1 MNQSMK
7 ERCELFIQNR
17 DAMKGA
23 YKWDGDNMAIMG
35 SVIYTGKMVAAD
47 VNKMKEAEEIL
58 KKKAGVFSEFRGN
71 LKLAMICNM
80 AMSEDAEAYFEGVNA
95 VYKELNKNKLFGSD
109 YRLLAAMI
117 IYGDKNPDKMAG
129 VERAQKIFQD
139 MKKEHPFLTSD
150 EDITTAA
157 MLAISDMD
165 IDAMIKNMEECYGTM
180 KKFFSSQNAVQSLSH
195 VLALNNQPVEEKC
208 QQVKDIFENLKD
220 AKRKYGT
227 SYELATLGA
236 LTMLDMS
243 TEEIVKEICE
253 VDDYLK
259 EQKGFGSLGTGRT
272 GRLMYAALLVMDNYM
287 LDGAVMENAVVGS
300 TLATVIAQQMAMICI
315 MTAATAS
322 TTVNN

>member
-17 DAMKGA
+17 DAIKGA
-23 YKWDGDNMAIMG
+23 YKWDGDNIAIMG
-35 SVIYTGKMVAAD
+35 SVIYTGKMVT
-47 VNKMKEAEEIL
+47 VNVDKMKEAEEIL
-58 KKKAGVFSEFRGN
+58 KKKTGVFSEFRGN

-80 AMSEDAEAYFEGVNA
+80 AMAEDAATYFDGVNA
-95 VYKELNKNKLFGSD
+95 VYEELNKNKVLGSS

-117 IYGDKNPDKMAG
+117 IYADKNTDKVAV
-129 VERAQKIFQD
+129 VERAQKIYQD

-165 IDAMIKNMEECYGTM
+165 IAAMIKNMEECYNAM
-180 KKFFSSQNAVQSLSH
+180 KKTFSSQNAVQSLSH
-195 VLALNNQPVEEKC
+195 VLALNNQSVQEKC
-208 QQVKDIFENLKD
+208 QKVSDIFNGLKET
-220 AKRKYGT
+220 KRKYGT

-259 EQKGFGSLGTGRT
+259 EQKGFGTFGTGST

-287 LDGAVMENAVVGS
+287 PETTVMENAVVGS
-300 TLATVIAQQMAMICI
+300 VLATVIAQQMAMICI
-315 MTAATAS
+315 MTA
-322 TTVNN
+322 TTTTTIVNN